1 MREVGECGSF
11 MTGLPVHDDEARL
24 KALAQYE
31 VLDTPADAGLDDIVR
46 LAAQVCSTPMAAIAL
61 VDRDRVWF
69 KSRVGI
75 EAPQLPRAGSPW
87 QQTIEGDTLYEIPD
101 ATTVEGFAPLGI
113 PLDGRHVRHY
123 AGAPLVTPEGVAVG
137 ALGVLDEQAR
147 TLNDAELVALQ
158 SLARQVITRLEFH
171 AKVRALEKQAR
182 QRSRAETALTVERN
196 FMSAVLDTVGALV
209 LVLDTAGR
217 VVRFNRTCENISGYA
232 FTELQ
237 GRPFWER
244 LTPKEDLETTVAQ
257 FEKLRDGGYPA
268 AYENRWMA
276 RDGSIKRIAWSA
288 TALLDGQNQVAFLIA
303 TGIDVS
309 LQREAERTLLESEQ
323 RYRQLVEGSL
333 GMVFT
338 HDLNGRILSINT
350 HAAASLGYEIGELV
364 GQPLATLLEEHE
376 NFLPK
381 YLADVKAE
389 GEAQGVMHAR
399 HRSGSEHV
407 VAYRNKLISVEG
419 REPYVLAFGV
429 DITEKVRAEAKV
441 SELMR
446 QSDSILQSVGEGI
459 FGVDMDGRAT
469 IANPAAAEMLGYSIE
484 EMSGQKMHEL
494 MHHTKPDGT
503 PNPETECPICQC
515 RVTGQTVCGRDDIF
529 WRKDRTS
536 FPVEYEAR
544 PLLNEGK
551 PVGVV
556 VAFRDVTERRALD
569 RMKDE
574 FISTVSHELRTPL
587 TALRAAIGLMTSG
600 TLDTKPEKTK
610 QMMEIALGNTDRL
623 VALVNDVLD
632 LERIGS
638 GKMVMHPAEL
648 SAEEMLRRVAE
659 LMGPTAAK
667 ANIRFTVLA
676 DGVKVWADPDRI
688 QQTLTNLIGNAIKF
702 SPSGGEIHLVSRLL
716 SADEARIEVH
726 DQGRGIPAD
735 KLESIFERFQQV
747 DASDSRAKGGTG
759 LGLAIC
765 RSIVAQ
771 HGGRIWAESAP
782 GRGASFYFTLPT
794 KAKATPR

>member
-1 MREVGECGSF
+1 MS
-11 MTGLPVHDDEARL
+11 GLPVQDDEARL
-24 KALAQYE
+24 RALAQYE
-31 VLDTPADAGLDDIVR
+31 VLDTPADAGMDDIVR
-46 LAAQVCSTPMAAIAL
+46 LAAQVCAVPMAAIAL

-69 KSRVGI
+69 KARQGI
-75 EAPQLPRAGSPW
+75 TAAALPSAGSPW
-87 QQTIEGDTLYEIPD
+87 QQTIEGDSLYEIPD
-101 ATTVEGFAPLGI
+101 ATKAEGYAPLGI
-113 PLDGRHVRHY
+113 PLDGKHLRY
-123 AGAPLVTPEGVAVG
+123 FAGAPLLTPQGIAVG
-137 ALGVLDEQAR
+137 VLGVLDEKER
-147 TLNDAELVALQ
+147 TLGEAELKALQ
-158 SLARQVITRLEFH
+158 SLARAVITRLEFH
-171 AKVRALEKQAR
+171 SKVRALETQAR
-182 QRSRAETALTVERN
+182 QRSRAEGALKVERN

-217 VVRFNRTCENISGYA
+217 VVRFNRTCESISGYQ

-244 LTPKEDLETTVAQ
+244 LTPKEDFDATVAQ

-268 AYENRWMA
+268 AYENRWLA

-303 TGIDVS
+303 TGIDVT
-309 LQREAERTLLESEQ
+309 LQREAERTLRESEA

-333 GMVFT
+333 GMVCT
-338 HDLNGRILSINT
+338 HDMSGRILTVNT
-350 HAAASLGYEIGELV
+350 HAAASLGYEVGELIGHPMTMIV
-364 GQPLATLLEEHE
+364 SEDAECMT
-376 NFLPK
+376 K
-381 YLADVKAE
+381 YLASIHAE
-389 GEAQGVMHAR
+389 GEAQGMLKAK
-399 HRSGSEHV
+399 HRSGSVHV

-459 FGVDMDGRAT
+459 FGVDLEGRAT

-484 EMSGQKMHEL
+484 EMAGRKLHEL
-494 MHHTKPDGT
+494 MNHTKADGT
-503 PNPETECPICQC
+503 PNDEKNCPICQC
-515 RVTGQTVCGRDDIF
+515 RVTGQMVCGLDDIF
-529 WRKDRTS
+529 WRKDGTS
-536 FPVEYEAR
+536 FPVEYVAQ
-544 PLLNEGK
+544 PQMDDGK

-556 VAFRDVTERRALD
+556 VVFRDVTERRALD

-587 TALRAAIGLMTSG
+587 TALRAALGLMTSG
-600 TLDTKPEKTK
+600 TLNEKPEKAK
-610 QMMEIALGNTDRL
+610 QMLEIALGNTDRL

-638 GKMVMHPAEL
+638 GKLELHPAEL
-648 SAEEMLRRVAE
+648 SAEAALRRVVE
-659 LMGPTAAK
+659 LMGPAAAK
-667 ANIRFTVLA
+667 ANVRFTILA
-676 DGVKVWADPDRI
+676 DGVKVWADPDRL

-702 SPSGGEIHLVSRLL
+702 SPNGGEIHLVARLL
-716 SADEARIEVH
+716 NLDEARIEVH
-726 DQGRGIPAD
+726 DQGRGVPAD
-735 KLESIFERFQQV
+735 KLESIFERFKQV

-765 RSIVAQ
+765 KSIVEQ

-782 GRGASFYFTLPT
+782 GRGASFFFTLPT
-794 KAKATPR
+794 HAK